1 MQGPTAPSGF
11 ICAHLPVASG
21 SKSTLFIFIVE
32 IDTVLLLMDFE
43 MNENYQKEVGIGSS
57 KDFKA
62 MMRDLCITM
71 SIGRYDKI

>member
-1 MQGPTAPSGF
+1 M
-11 ICAHLPVASG
+11 
-21 SKSTLFIFIVE
+21 LFPFIVE
-32 IDTVLLLMDFE
+32 IDTVLLQMDCE